1 MVIYN
6 KSTTRSLILYLPRI
20 IREKVE
26 RTLQEK
32 SVLLLG
38 PRQTGK
44 SSLLRHELQPDKV
57 VNLLDQSTYLTLT
70 RRLSSLRESL
80 KPTDKFIVIDE
91 IQKLPQLMDE
101 IHLMIEEQGRRFLLT
116 GSSARKL
123 RRSYT
128 KLMGGRTRSIYM
140 HPLVS
145 AELGDSFDL
154 TKILSHGTLPS
165 VYLSKNPYAE
175 LIDYVGDYLQQ
186 EILAEAVTR
195 GVDQYSRFLTQIAAR
210 TTQVLNIEKLAA
222 DAQVSPST
230 TRRYLEILQDTM
242 IAEQL
247 ECWSGSRKHKAIS
260 STKLVFFDV
269 GVVNALLEIDSYNPL
284 NPNAGWQLEQFI
296 GQELLAYRDYS
307 ARQVKVNFWR
317 SVDRHE
323 VDYVLNDR
331 VAIEVKH
338 TNQVTERDLKG
349 LKAISDSHKWE
360 RKIVI
365 SQDTEPR
372 YIDDIE
378 VLPVRVFLKMLWDH
392 QF

>member
-1 MVIYN
+1 
-6 KSTTRSLILYLPRI
+6 LYIPRI

-26 RTLQEK
+26 STLQEK

-38 PRQTGK
+38 PRQIGK

-57 VNLLDQSTYLTLT
+57 VNLLDQSTFLTLT

-80 KPTDKFIVIDE
+80 TPTDKFIVIDE

-247 ECWSGSRKHKAIS
+247 ECWSGSRKYKAIS

-307 ARQVKVNFWR
+307 TRQVKVNFWR

-349 LKAISDSHKWE
+349 LKAISDNHKWKH
-360 RKIVI
+360 KIVI

-372 YIDDIE
+372 YIEDIE
-378 VLPVRVFLKMLWDH
+378 VLPVRVFLKMLWDN

>member
-1 MVIYN
+1 M
-6 KSTTRSLILYLPRI
+6 YLLRI

-57 VNLLDQSTYLTLT
+57 VNLLDQSTFLTLT

-101 IHLMIEEQGRRFLLT
+101 IHLMIEEQDRRFLLT

-210 TTQVLNIEKLAA
+210 TTQILNIEKLAA

-307 ARQVKVNFWR
+307 AHQVKVNFWR

-323 VDYVLNDR
+323 VDYILNDR
-331 VAIEVKH
+331 IAIEVKH

-349 LKAISDSHKWE
+349 LKAISDSHKWK

-378 VLPVRVFLKMLWDH
+378 VLPVRVFLKMLWDN

>member
-1 MVIYN
+1 M
-6 KSTTRSLILYLPRI
+6 YLPRI

-26 RTLQEK
+26 STLREK

-57 VNLLDQSTYLTLT
+57 VNLLDQSTFLTLT

-80 KPTDKFIVIDE
+80 TPTDKFIVIDE

-307 ARQVKVNFWR
+307 TRQVKVNFWR

-349 LKAISDSHKWE
+349 LKAISDNHKWK

-378 VLPVRVFLKMLWDH
+378 VLPVRVFLKMLWDN

>member
-1 MVIYN
+1 MYI
-6 KSTTRSLILYLPRI
+6 PRI

-26 RTLQEK
+26 STLQEK

-38 PRQTGK
+38 PRQIGK

-57 VNLLDQSTYLTLT
+57 VNLLDQSTFLTLT

-80 KPTDKFIVIDE
+80 TPTDKFIVIDE

-247 ECWSGSRKHKAIS
+247 ECWSGSRKYKAIS

-307 ARQVKVNFWR
+307 TRQVKVNFWR

-349 LKAISDSHKWE
+349 LKAISDNHKWKH
-360 RKIVI
+360 KIVI

-372 YIDDIE
+372 YIEDIE
-378 VLPVRVFLKMLWDH
+378 VLPVRVFLKMLWDN

>member
-1 MVIYN
+1 
-6 KSTTRSLILYLPRI
+6 LYLPRI

-26 RTLQEK
+26 GTLQEK

-57 VNLLDQSTYLTLT
+57 VNLLDQSTFLTLT

-80 KPTDKFIVIDE
+80 KPTDKFVVIDE

-145 AELGDSFDL
+145 AELGDIFDL
-154 TKILSHGTLPS
+154 TKILRHGTLPS

-247 ECWSGSRKHKAIS
+247 ECWSGSKKHKAIS

-269 GVVNALLEIDSYNPL
+269 GVVNALLEVDSYNPL

-307 ARQVKVNFWR
+307 TRQVKVNFWR

-349 LKAISDSHKWE
+349 LKAISDNHKWK

-378 VLPVRVFLKMLWDH
+378 VLPVRVFLKMLWDN

>member
-1 MVIYN
+1 
-6 KSTTRSLILYLPRI
+6 LYLPRI

-57 VNLLDQSTYLTLT
+57 VNLLDQSTFLTLT

-210 TTQVLNIEKLAA
+210 TTQILNIEKLAA

-307 ARQVKVNFWR
+307 AHQVKVNFWR

-323 VDYVLNDR
+323 VDYILNDR
-331 VAIEVKH
+331 IAIEVKH

-349 LKAISDSHKWE
+349 LKAISDSHKWK

-378 VLPVRVFLKMLWDH
+378 VLPVRVFLKMLWDN

>member
-1 MVIYN
+1 M
-6 KSTTRSLILYLPRI
+6 YLPRI

-26 RTLQEK
+26 GTLQEK

-57 VNLLDQSTYLTLT
+57 VNLLDQSTFLTLT

-80 KPTDKFIVIDE
+80 KPTDKFVVIDE

-145 AELGDSFDL
+145 AELGDIFDL
-154 TKILSHGTLPS
+154 TKILRHGTLPS

-247 ECWSGSRKHKAIS
+247 ECWSGSKKHKAIS

-269 GVVNALLEIDSYNPL
+269 GVVNALLEVDSYNPL

-307 ARQVKVNFWR
+307 TRQVKVNFWR

-349 LKAISDSHKWE
+349 LKAISDNHKWK

-378 VLPVRVFLKMLWDH
+378 VLPVRVFLKMLWDN

>member
-1 MVIYN
+1 MF
-6 KSTTRSLILYLPRI
+6 LYIPRI

-26 RTLQEK
+26 QTLEEK

-44 SSLLRHELQPDKV
+44 SSLLRHELRPDKV
-57 VNLLDQSTYLTLT
+57 VNLLDQSTFVALT

-80 KPTDKFIVIDE
+80 KPADRFIVIDQ

-128 KLMGGRTRSIYM
+128 KLMGGRTRSLYM

-145 AELGDSFDL
+145 AELGESFDL
-154 TKILSHGTLPS
+154 TKILSHGTLPP

-186 EILAEAVTR
+186 EIVAEAVTR

-210 TTQVLNIEKLAA
+210 TTQVLNVEKLAS

-247 ECWSGSRKHKAIS
+247 ECWSGSKKHKAIS
-260 STKLVFFDV
+260 STKLIFFDV

-307 ARQVKVNFWR
+307 TKQLKVYFWR
-317 SVDRHE
+317 SVDKHE

-349 LKAISDSHKWE
+349 LKAISDNHKWD

-365 SQDTEPR
+365 SQDPEPR
-372 YIDDIE
+372 NIDGIE
-378 VLPVRVFLKMLWDH
+378 VLPVRVFLEMLWSE
-392 QF
+392 QI

>member
-1 MVIYN
+1 
-6 KSTTRSLILYLPRI
+6 LYLPRI

-26 RTLQEK
+26 STLREK

-57 VNLLDQSTYLTLT
+57 VNLLDQSTFLTLT

-80 KPTDKFIVIDE
+80 TPTDKFIVIDE

-307 ARQVKVNFWR
+307 TRQVKVNFWR

-349 LKAISDSHKWE
+349 LKAISDNHKWK

-378 VLPVRVFLKMLWDH
+378 VLPVRVFLKMLWDN

>member
-1 MVIYN
+1 
-6 KSTTRSLILYLPRI
+6 LYLPRI

-57 VNLLDQSTYLTLT
+57 VNLLDQSTFLTLT

-210 TTQVLNIEKLAA
+210 TTQILNIEKLAA

-307 ARQVKVNFWR
+307 AHQVKVNFWR

-323 VDYVLNDR
+323 VDYILNDR
-331 VAIEVKH
+331 IAIEVKH

-349 LKAISDSHKWE
+349 LKAISDSHKWK

-372 YIDDIE
+372 YIDDVE
-378 VLPVRVFLKMLWDH
+378 VLPVRVFLKMLWDN

>member
-1 MVIYN
+1 
-6 KSTTRSLILYLPRI
+6 LYIPRI

-26 RTLQEK
+26 QTLEEK

-44 SSLLRHELQPDKV
+44 SSLLRHELRPDKV
-57 VNLLDQSTYLTLT
+57 VNLLDQSSFVALT

-80 KPTDKFIVIDE
+80 KPTDRFIVIDE

-101 IHLMIEEQGRRFLLT
+101 IHLMIEEQGRKFLLT

-128 KLMGGRTRSIYM
+128 KLMGGRTRSLYM

-145 AELGDSFDL
+145 AELRESFDL
-154 TKILSHGTLPS
+154 TKILSHGTLPP

-186 EILAEAVTR
+186 EIVAEAVTR

-210 TTQVLNIEKLAA
+210 TTQVLNVEKLAS

-247 ECWSGSRKHKAIS
+247 ECWSGSKKHKAIS
-260 STKLVFFDV
+260 STKLIFFDV

-307 ARQVKVNFWR
+307 TKQLKVYFWR
-317 SVDRHE
+317 SVDKHE

-349 LKAISDSHKWE
+349 LKAISDNHKWE

-365 SQDTEPR
+365 SQDPEPR
-372 YIDDIE
+372 DIDGIE
-378 VLPVRVFLKMLWDH
+378 VLPVRVFLEMLWNN
-392 QF
+392 QI

>member
-1 MVIYN
+1 M
-6 KSTTRSLILYLPRI
+6 YLPRI

-57 VNLLDQSTYLTLT
+57 VNLLDQSTFLTLT

-210 TTQVLNIEKLAA
+210 TTQILNIEKLAA

-307 ARQVKVNFWR
+307 AHQVKVNFWR

-323 VDYVLNDR
+323 VDYILNDR
-331 VAIEVKH
+331 IAIEVKH

-349 LKAISDSHKWE
+349 LKAISDSHKWK

-372 YIDDIE
+372 YIDDVE
-378 VLPVRVFLKMLWDH
+378 VLPVRVFLKMLWDN